1 LPYRLGKE
9 AGVEVLLVTSRKT
22 GRWIIPKGWPI
33 KGFKP
38 AETAAQEAYEEA
50 GVRGRV
56 SGRSLGRYVYE
67 KWMEDRVA
75 SFPCEVRVFPL
86 LVKTQLKKW
95 PESRQRTVRWLRV
108 PEAAAVIDDGDLRKL
123 ILALEGRRRVVP
135 RKYKSARQK

>member
-1 LPYRLGKE
+1 LPYRFGKE
-9 AGVEVLLVTSRKT
+9 AGVEVLLVTSRQT

-50 GVRGRV
+50 GVRGDV

-67 KWMEDRVA
+67 KRTEDRVA
-75 SFPCEVRVFPL
+75 SFPCEVQVFPL

-95 PESRQRTVRWLRV
+95 PESGQRRVRWLRV
-108 PEAAAVIDDGDLRKL
+108 PEAAAVIEDGDLRKL
-123 ILALEGRRRVVP
+123 ILALEGRGLAVP
-135 RKYKSARQK
+135 RKSKGARQK